1 MTTNEKY
8 AFDKVLRIGV
18 SSKEKA
24 MMKEHLLLPQ
34 NVFSIGMNGE
44 VQQHIDGLPHHT
56 LFYTKEGSY
65 FLNFTPSMGGFV
77 TNPQNSLEKVRVQ
90 DGVACTGDIYSLR
103 LSENENKKGKI
114 IVGDFTFIFQFIDAP
129 PIAQQARYVKQEE
142 KFIEDD
148 DLLFLSL
155 TVFNSLC
162 AIMLMV
168 YANYYYVIPE
178 PPELTAE
185 QIAQILDIEVEP
197 EEKIE
202 EPVEEPIEDP
212 NANAEKSSESKEPS
226 NEPAEQP
233 EKVIKN
239 DSKEKNDAKMSND
252 EIDAALSELENLSV
266 VAILGAEGSGA
277 PVLSSAS
284 IFNED
289 SAEISISNTDV
300 TSGGGLKIA
309 SVGDKA
315 LNADANINIK
325 TASGGGGKVNVG
337 GPKVKGPKIAIKD
350 GAMKSSSNKCDAEI
364 KKIVKKNQGNI
375 NFCYD
380 RVVQD
385 NPSLAGKIKLGITIQ
400 SGGKNKVNFVQD
412 EIQNATFTDCIKRK
426 VKKWKFDSKCDN
438 ITFQK
443 SYVLKLN

>member
-18 SSKEKA
+18 SSKEKS

-34 NVFSIGMNGE
+34 NNFSIGMDGD
-44 VQQHIDGLPHHT
+44 VHQHIDGLPNHM

-65 FLNFTPSMGGFV
+65 FLNFTPNMEGFV
-77 TNPQNSLEKVRVQ
+77 KTPQNSLEKVRTQ
-90 DGVACTGDIYSLR
+90 KDVACSGNVYSLR
-103 LSENENKKGKI
+103 LSEDENKRGKI

-129 PIAQQARYVKQEE
+129 PLAQQSRYVKPEE
-142 KFIEDD
+142 KFLEDD

-155 TVFNSLC
+155 TLFNSMC
-162 AIMLMV
+162 AIMLIV

-185 QIAQILDIEVEP
+185 QIAQILDIEVEQEKP
-197 EEKIE
+197 EDPIE
-202 EPVEEPIEDP
+202 EPIIDQ
-212 NANAEKSSESKEPS
+212 NAEATNSAEAKEPS
-226 NEPAEQP
+226 NEPVEQP
-233 EKVIKN
+233 EKVIKS
-239 DSKEKNDAKMSND
+239 DSNAKKDSALSNE
-252 EIDAALSELENLSV
+252 EIDAALGELENLNV

-277 PVLSSAS
+277 PVLSNMST
-284 IFNED
+284 FNED

-300 TSGGGLKIA
+300 VSGGGLKVA
-309 SVGDKA
+309 NAGDKA
-315 LNADANINIK
+315 LNADSNIK
-325 TASGGGGKVNVG
+325 VKTAAGGDGKVRLG

-350 GAMKSSSNKCDAEI
+350 GAMKASSNKCDAEI
-364 KKIVKKNQGNI
+364 KMIVKKNQGNI

-385 NPSLAGKIKLGITIQ
+385 KPSLAGRIKLGITIK
-400 SGGKNKVNFVQD
+400 GGGQNDVSFEQD
-412 EIQNATFTDCIKRK
+412 EINDAAFTDCIIRK

-443 SYVLKLN
+443 SYVLKLD